1 MPNSTFFVYD
11 HQFGW
16 SYNLEKNS
24 VRKEETRAENRIK
37 KEATQPLL
45 LIGSK
50 WKDWYFLVKSFQR
63 SINCK
68 LSFLDCDEMWR
79 PRSSSI
85 VNFPFSILNRLADSI
100 PERRLFFTHALALS
114 WRCLLSIR
122 THIHICMRALSRAS
136 FFHEKPLMKTNSRE
150 QPTMR

>member
-1 MPNSTFFVYD
+1 MITSLDDLTISRKI
-11 HQFGW
+11 Q
-16 SYNLEKNS
+16 LE
-24 VRKEETRAENRIK
+24 RKKQGLKRESRK
-37 KEATQPLL
+37 KQHNTPLL

-68 LSFLDCDEMWR
+68 LSSLDCDEMWR
-79 PRSSSI
+79 PRSSSV